1 MPSPDPP
8 AAPRTGG
15 AREVRGTGRRFATLT
30 LRGCVVA
37 ALGAILFVACGFTNP
52 VSARAEPFSITGF
65 TTQTTEPSTTDD
77 TVNEPSP
84 FDQAGGHPFALTSR
98 IRFGAGDPK
107 DVVIDL
113 PAGLLANPQAVPSCS
128 ALLEQCP
135 SDSQVGVFVLHFA
148 GGEDDLSVL
157 GQIFDMTPYP
167 GVPAELGLEV
177 PLLGR
182 TLLTGRIVRTTQ
194 GYSLAI
200 VGKGLPVPDLSG
212 LGELSTVHLSS
223 LETTLWGVPA
233 AAAHDPLRG
242 LHCLGGLGGAGPTM
256 SCSEGGIHF
265 SGEAVPF
272 LTMPSACSGAPPN
285 TVGWADSWQ
294 QPGRY
299 VQAQSQLPTMAYCEL
314 APFSPEVS
322 VKPETLRPEA
332 PDGID
337 LTIKVPQYPQA
348 TVGAPEL
355 RAMSVTLP
363 QGMTIDPSVANG
375 RQSCD
380 ATGPSGI
387 NIPTGLN
394 ASGEP
399 LSPGEVGPGEA
410 IPPAELGPEEP
421 LLIPG
426 DCPDSSIVG
435 TAQAVTPLLAHP
447 LEGHVYLASPG
458 CGGPSQAGC
467 TDQDALDGNLY
478 RIYVQLGASVGPAQN
493 EGVLLKLSATVHA
506 NPATGQ
512 LTVQIQE
519 SPQLP
524 LSELS
529 LHLFGGEGSLLANP
543 GVCGAATT
551 TSILEPWSAPFTPDA
566 SPSSYFDVQD
576 CANPQP
582 FQPRLLA
589 GSLDTQAG
597 AYSPF
602 MLTIEREDGE
612 QDLAGIQ
619 VHAPTGLSATLSSVP
634 PCPDQLA
641 NAGECPESSRIGG
654 SSVTAGTGSRALPLP
669 GNVYLTGPYKNAPY
683 GLAIVTNAATGP
695 LNLGRLVIRARIDI
709 DPRTAALTITTDPLP
724 QIVLGVP
731 LRIQQVSLLLDRPH
745 FIVNPTSC
753 EEQQILATVSSAQAR
768 SVAATDRYALAGCAS
783 LSFTPKLTAST
794 TAHTSLSNGASLDIK
809 LNLPHAEPGTAANLA
824 RLQIAL
830 PRQLPTRLT
839 SLQHSCR
846 AAVFD
851 ANPAQC
857 PGASIVG
864 IARARTTIMSGEIQ
878 GPVYIVSHGHDI
890 LPSPIVLLQGAGIT
904 LELPGSTTIAKSGT
918 SRVAFEDTPD
928 IPLQSIEIRLPT
940 GPDSLL
946 AANTSLCAPGKLVIV
961 KRSVRERTHGR
972 ILRRTVKVRERL
984 PATLPLPTE
993 LAAHNGSVVHQ
1004 TTQIAVTGCTPS
1016 QLRLR

>member
-1 MPSPDPP
+1 MW
-8 AAPRTGG
+8 G
-15 AREVRGTGRRFATLT
+15 
-30 LRGCVVA
+30 A
-37 ALGAILFVACGFTNP
+37 ALLSAILCACCLTSP
-52 VSARAEPFSITGF
+52 VSAQAEPFAITGF
-65 TTQTTEPSTTDD
+65 TTQTTEPSTTDE
-77 TVNEPSP
+77 TVNEVSP
-84 FDQAGGHPFALTSR
+84 FDLAGGHPFALSSTV
-98 IRFGAGDPK
+98 RFGAGDPK
-107 DVVIDL
+107 DVLIDL
-113 PAGLLANPQAVPSCS
+113 PAGLLANPEAVPSCS
-128 ALLEQCP
+128 APVGQCP

-157 GQIFDMTPYP
+157 GQIFNMTPYP
-167 GVPAELGLEV
+167 GVPAEFGLEV
-177 PLLGR
+177 PFLGR
-182 TLLTGRIVRTTQ
+182 TLLTGRVVRTTQ

-200 VGKGLPVPDLSG
+200 VGKGLPVPDLSS
-212 LGELSTVHLSS
+212 LGELGVSAVHLSS

-242 LHCLGGLGGAGPTM
+242 LRCFGGLGEAGSGM

-272 LTMPSACSGAPPN
+272 LTMPSTCSGTPPT
-285 TVGWADSWQ
+285 TVGWADSWE

-299 VQAQSQLPTMAYCEL
+299 VQAQSQLPMMAYCEL

-322 VKPETLRPEA
+322 VRPETLRPEA
-332 PDGID
+332 PNGID
-337 LTIKVPQYPQA
+337 LTIKLPQYPQA

-394 ASGEP
+394 ASGQP

-410 IPPAELGPEEP
+410 IPPAGLGPEEP
-421 LLIPG
+421 LLAPG
-426 DCPDSSIVG
+426 DCPDSSIIG
-435 TAQAVTPLLAHP
+435 AAQAVTPLFAHP
-447 LEGHVYLASPG
+447 LEGRVYLASPG
-458 CGGPSQAGC
+458 CGGPGQAAC
-467 TDQDALDGNLY
+467 TDRDALDGNLY
-478 RIYVQLGASVGPAQN
+478 RIYVQLGDSAGPAQN
-493 EGVLLKLSATVHA
+493 EGVLLKLTATVQA

-512 LTVQIQE
+512 LTVQLQE

-529 LHLFGGEGSLLANP
+529 LHIYGGEGSLLTNP
-543 GVCGAATT
+543 GVCGEAATT
-551 TSILEPWSAPFTPDA
+551 SSLEPWSAPFAPDA
-566 SPSSYFDVQD
+566 SPSSYFDVQG
-576 CANPQP
+576 CTNPQP
-582 FQPRLLA
+582 FQPKLLA
-589 GSLDTQAG
+589 GSLDIQAG

-602 MLTIEREDGE
+602 TLTIKRQDGE
-612 QDLAGIQ
+612 QALAGIQ
-619 VHAPTGLSATLSSVP
+619 VRTPAGLSAMLSSVA

-641 NAGECPESSRIGG
+641 YAGECPESSRIGG
-654 SSVTAGTGSRALPLP
+654 SNVTAGIGSQALTLP
-669 GNVYLTGPYKNAPY
+669 GSVYLTGPYKNAPY
-683 GLAIVTNAATGP
+683 GLAIVTDAATGP
-695 LNLGRLVIRARIDI
+695 LNLGRLVIRGQINV
-709 DPRTAALTITTDPLP
+709 DPQTAALTITTDPLP

-731 LRIQQVSLLLDRPH
+731 LRIQRVSLLLDRPH
-745 FIVNPTSC
+745 FILNPTSC
-753 EEQQILATVSSAQAR
+753 EEQQILATIASAQA
-768 SVAATDRYALAGCAS
+768 SSIAATNRYALADCAS
-783 LSFTPKLTAST
+783 LSFKPTLVATT
-794 TAHTSLSNGASLDIK
+794 TARTSLANGASLDIK
-809 LNLPHAEPGTAANLA
+809 LKLPQAEPGTAANLA
-824 RLQIAL
+824 RLEIVL
-830 PRQLPTRLT
+830 PQQLPTRLT

-846 AAVFD
+846 ATVFD
-851 ANPAQC
+851 ADPAQC

-864 IARARTTIMSGEIQ
+864 IARARTPITGTEMQ

-928 IPLQSIEIRLPT
+928 IPLQSIEIRLPA

-946 AANTSLCAPGKLVIV
+946 AANTSLCAPGKLVTV
-961 KRSVRERTHGR
+961 KRSVRERTHGHIVRR
-972 ILRRTVKVRERL
+972 IIKVRERR

-993 LAAHNGSVVHQ
+993 LAAHNGSILHQ
-1004 TTQIAVTGCTPS
+1004 TTQITVTGCTPN